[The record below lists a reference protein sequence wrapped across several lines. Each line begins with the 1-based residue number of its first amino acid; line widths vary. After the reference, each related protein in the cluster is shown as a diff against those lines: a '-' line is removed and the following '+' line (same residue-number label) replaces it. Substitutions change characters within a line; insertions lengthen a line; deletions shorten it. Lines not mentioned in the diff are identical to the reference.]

1 MFKPSAQ
8 QFATVIRLQHRQ
20 QTVVNGAPRS
30 SYQDADPAL
39 HMCEFKP
46 FYGAEAIQAGQL
58 GITQGG
64 TITMWYTPEVKTSDR
79 ILLNDDTA
87 LAFDVMTPPENVE
100 NRNMFLVFKVKRVV
114 TS

>member
-20 QTVVNGAPRS
+20 QTVVNGAPRI

-64 TITMWYTPEVKTSDR
+64 TITMWYTPGVKTSDR
-79 ILLNDDTA
+79 ILLNDDVSQA
-87 LAFDVMTPPENVE
+87 YDVTSAENVE
-100 NRNMFLVFKVKRVV
+100 NRGMFLVLKVKRVV
-114 TS
+114 TA

>member
-20 QTVVNGAPRS
+20 QTVVNGAPRI

-79 ILLNDDTA
+79 ILLNDDA
-87 LAFDVMTPPENVE
+87 SQAYDVTSAENVE
-100 NRNMFLVFKVKRVV
+100 NRGMFLILKVKRVV
-114 TS
+114 TA

>member
-20 QTVVNGAPRS
+20 QTVVNGAPKL
-30 SYQDADPAL
+30 SYQDADPAI

-79 ILLNDDTA
+79 ILLNDDVSQA
-87 LAFDVMTPPENVE
+87 YDVTSAEDVE
-100 NRNMFLVFKVKRVV
+100 NRGMFLVLKVKRVV
-114 TS
+114 TA

>member
-20 QTVVNGAPRS
+20 QTVVNGAPKL
-30 SYQDADPAL
+30 SYQDADPAI

-79 ILLNDDTA
+79 ILLNDDPGQAYEVTSA
-87 LAFDVMTPPENVE
+87 ENVE
-100 NRNMFLVFKVKRVV
+100 NRGMFLVLKVKRVV
-114 TS
+114 TA

>member
-20 QTVVNGAPRS
+20 QTVVNGAPRV
-30 SYQDADPAL
+30 SYEDADPAL

-58 GITQGG
+58 GIIQGG
-64 TITMWYTPEVKTSDR
+64 TITMWYTPGVKTSDR
-79 ILLNDDTA
+79 ILLNDDVSQA
-87 LAFDVMTPPENVE
+87 YDVISAEDVE
-100 NRNMFLVFKVKRVV
+100 NRGMFLVLKVKRVV
-114 TS
+114 TA